1 MFMRLFL
8 FMYYDGNF
16 LFLVD
21 INNLKLVIKLYYG
34 NDMKLLIG
42 FVCDFEGY
50 IYVVCFGFN
59 NVF

>member
-1 MFMRLFL
+1 
-8 FMYYDGNF
+8 MYYDGNL

-50 IYVVCFGFN
+50 VYVVCFGFN